1 MNWNSLICLEWFIGV
16 DYLFHN
22 LIFKT
27 CVKVFRSKFFIN
39 LGVVNLL
46 IYGLQYKS
54 TGDRYPGLI
63 TSNMKF
69 MDENCMLIC
78 GFPRIYPLC
87 YSEFSVTCYIIA
99 AKTSME
105 ICNRCRE
112 RGIHFLRGLL
122 SWSKYYLNIKSI
134 YNLVRLK
141 KTYGDVQHRSKRRSA
156 SIMRDRY
163 RNAVNFA

>member
-1 MNWNSLICLEWFIGV
+1 M
-16 DYLFHN
+16 FHN

-39 LGVVNLL
+39 LGVVDLL

-112 RGIHFLRGLL
+112 R
-122 SWSKYYLNIKSI
+122 SKYYLNIKSI

>member
-22 LIFKT
+22 LIFET

-39 LGVVNLL
+39 LGVVDLL
-46 IYGLQYKS
+46 IYGVQYKS

-78 GFPRIYPLC
+78 ANLSSLLLGILL
-87 YSEFSVTCYIIA
+87 TCYIIA

-163 RNAVNFA
+163 RNAVNFV